1 MIEEVL
7 AKVLE
12 LLTERRLL
20 STDEIISRCWQVPAE
35 MAVLVAFGGVVAGAA
50 VQSLRDELR
59 EFI

>member
-1 MIEEVL
+1 MAFNYTSDL
-7 AKVLE
+7 G
-12 LLTERRLL
+12 
-20 STDEIISRCWQVPAE
+20 PAE